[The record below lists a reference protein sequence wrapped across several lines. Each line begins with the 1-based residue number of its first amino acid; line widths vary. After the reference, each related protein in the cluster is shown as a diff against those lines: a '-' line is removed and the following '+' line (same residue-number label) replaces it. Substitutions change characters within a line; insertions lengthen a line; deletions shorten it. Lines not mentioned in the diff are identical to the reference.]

1 MPMQNLVYET
11 FPLGAGFR
19 MALQRVLDWE
29 HTIARHVK
37 TVANEKP
44 VGVLLVNVYERRLV
58 GRWRVGIGICGVDL
72 DANVSF
78 VRAQGNEHSH
88 AGLLDA

>member
-1 MPMQNLVYET
+1 MT
-11 FPLGAGFR
+11 
-19 MALQRVLDWE
+19 LQRVLDWE
-29 HTIARHVK
+29 HMIARHVE

-58 GRWRVGIGICGVDL
+58 GRWRVCIGICRVDL
-72 DANVSF
+72 DANVSL
-78 VRAQGNEHSH
+78 VRTQGYKHPH